1 MLVCLVSWFV
11 YGLFHWVGLLV
22 WLALGYVDLG
32 LGVVIV
38 VFLVISKF
46 DYSICG
52 FGVAVLDLFGW

>member
-1 MLVCLVSWFV
+1 MVCFT
-11 YGLFHWVGLLV
+11 GLGLLV